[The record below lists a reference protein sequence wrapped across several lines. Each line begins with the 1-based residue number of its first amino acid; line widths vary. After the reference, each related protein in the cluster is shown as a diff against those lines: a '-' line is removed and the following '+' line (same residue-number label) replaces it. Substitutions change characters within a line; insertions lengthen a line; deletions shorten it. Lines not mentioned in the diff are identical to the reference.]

1 MAFQLNN
8 VVPWGRNMEEYKL
21 MFLLNEEDMKKKIAG
36 FGDGPASFNFEAHC
50 LGCDITSYDPI
61 YQFNK
66 EELEKRIEDVR
77 GIVMQQMSENM
88 DNYIW
93 TKIRDLHQL
102 EQIRMDAMK
111 SFLNDFEAGLSE
123 GRYRYHELP
132 NCLPVEENYYDI
144 GLSSHFLLLYT
155 QLGFDFHIKAIDEM
169 LRVCREVRIFPVVD
183 LDANQADMI
192 SDVIDELEKKYD
204 VELKVTNYQ
213 FQKNA
218 NKMLVIRK

>member
-8 VVPWGRNMEEYKL
+8 VVPWGRNMEEYKS

-36 FGDGPASFNFEAHC
+36 FGDGPASFNFEAYC

-77 GIVMQQMSENM
+77 GTVMQQMSENM

-93 TKIRDLHQL
+93 TKIRDLNQL

-111 SFLNDFEAGLSE
+111 MFLDDFEVGLSE
-123 GRYRYHELP
+123 QRYRYHELP
-132 NCLPVEENYYDI
+132 NRLPVGDNYYDI

-155 QLGFDFHIKAIDEM
+155 QLGSDFHVKAIGEM
-169 LRVCREVRIFPVVD
+169 LRVCKEVRIFPIVD
-183 LDANQADMI
+183 LDACQTDMI
-192 SDVIDELEKKYD
+192 SNVIDEFKKRYV
-204 VELKVTNYQ
+204 VELKTTNYQ

>member
-8 VVPWGRNMEEYKL
+8 VVPWGRNMEEYKS

-111 SFLNDFEAGLSE
+111 LFLNDFEAGRSE

-155 QLGFDFHIKAIDEM
+155 QLGFDFHIKAIGEM
-169 LRVCREVRIFPVVD
+169 LRVCKEVRIFPVVD
-183 LDANQADMI
+183 LDANQTDMI
-192 SDVIDELEKKYD
+192 SDVIDEFKKKYD

-218 NKMLVIRK
+218 NKMLVVRK

>member
-8 VVPWGRNMEEYKL
+8 VVPWGRNMEEYKS

-36 FGDGPASFNFEAHC
+36 FGDGPASFNFEAYC

-77 GIVMQQMSENM
+77 GTVMQQMSENM

-93 TKIRDLHQL
+93 TKIRDLNQL

-111 SFLNDFEAGLSE
+111 MFLDDFEVGLSE
-123 GRYRYHELP
+123 QRYRYHELP
-132 NCLPVEENYYDI
+132 NRLPVGDNYYDI

-155 QLGFDFHIKAIDEM
+155 QLGFDFHVKAIGEM
-169 LRVCREVRIFPVVD
+169 LRVCKEVRIFPIVD
-183 LDANQADMI
+183 LDACQTDMI
-192 SDVIDELEKKYD
+192 SNVIDEFKKRYV
-204 VELKVTNYQ
+204 VELKTTNYQ

>member
-1 MAFQLNN
+1 
-8 VVPWGRNMEEYKL
+8 
-21 MFLLNEEDMKKKIAG
+21 
-36 FGDGPASFNFEAHC
+36 
-50 LGCDITSYDPI
+50 
-61 YQFNK
+61 
-66 EELEKRIEDVR
+66 
-77 GIVMQQMSENM
+77 
-88 DNYIW
+88 
-93 TKIRDLHQL
+93 
-102 EQIRMDAMK
+102 MDAMK
-111 SFLNDFEAGLSE
+111 LFLNDFKVGLSE

-155 QLGFDFHIKAIDEM
+155 QLGFDFHIKAIGEM
-169 LRVCREVRIFPVVD
+169 LRVCKEVRIFPVVD

-192 SDVIDELEKKYD
+192 SDVIDEFKKQYN

>member
-1 MAFQLNN
+1 
-8 VVPWGRNMEEYKL
+8 MEEYKT

-77 GIVMQQMSENM
+77 GIVMQQISENK

-93 TKIRDLHQL
+93 TQIRDLQQL

-111 SFLNDFEAGLSE
+111 LFLNDFEVGLSE

-132 NCLPVEENYYDI
+132 NCLPVEDNYYDI

-155 QLGFDFHIKAIDEM
+155 QLGFDFHIKSIGEM
-169 LRVCREVRIFPVVD
+169 LRVCKEVRIFPVVD

-192 SDVIDELEKKYD
+192 SNVIEEFKKKYD
-204 VELKVTNYQ
+204 VELKETNYQ

>member
-1 MAFQLNN
+1 MAFRLNN
-8 VVPWGRNMEEYKL
+8 VVPWGRNMEEYKT

-77 GIVMQQMSENM
+77 GIVMQQMSENK

-93 TKIRDLHQL
+93 TKIRDLQQL

-111 SFLNDFEAGLSE
+111 LFLNDFEVGLSE

-132 NCLPVEENYYDI
+132 NCLPVEDNYYDI

-155 QLGFDFHIKAIDEM
+155 QLGFDFHIKSIGEM
-169 LRVCREVRIFPVVD
+169 LRVCKEVRIFPVVD

-192 SDVIDELEKKYD
+192 SNVIEEFKKKYD
-204 VELKVTNYQ
+204 VELKETNYQ

>member
-1 MAFQLNN
+1 
-8 VVPWGRNMEEYKL
+8 
-21 MFLLNEEDMKKKIAG
+21 
-36 FGDGPASFNFEAHC
+36 
-50 LGCDITSYDPI
+50 
-61 YQFNK
+61 
-66 EELEKRIEDVR
+66 
-77 GIVMQQMSENM
+77 MSENK

-93 TKIRDLHQL
+93 TQIRDLQQL

-111 SFLNDFEAGLSE
+111 LFLNDFEVGLSE

-132 NCLPVEENYYDI
+132 NCLPVEDNYYDI

-155 QLGFDFHIKAIDEM
+155 QLGFDFHIKSIGEM
-169 LRVCREVRIFPVVD
+169 LRVCKEVRIFPVVD

-192 SDVIDELEKKYD
+192 SNVIEEFKKKYD
-204 VELKVTNYQ
+204 VELKETNYQ

>member
-8 VVPWGRNMEEYKL
+8 VVPWGRNMEEYKT

-77 GIVMQQMSENM
+77 GIVMQQMSENK

-93 TKIRDLHQL
+93 TQIRDLQQL

-111 SFLNDFEAGLSE
+111 LFLNDFEVGLSE

-132 NCLPVEENYYDI
+132 NCLPVEDNYYDI

-155 QLGFDFHIKAIDEM
+155 QLGFDFHIKSIGEM
-169 LRVCREVRIFPVVD
+169 LRVCKEVRIFPVVD

-192 SDVIDELEKKYD
+192 SNVIEEFKKKYD
-204 VELKVTNYQ
+204 VELKETNYQ

>member
-8 VVPWGRNMEEYKL
+8 VVPWGRNMEEYKT
-21 MFLLNEEDMKKKIAG
+21 MFLLNKEDMKKKIAG

-77 GIVMQQMSENM
+77 GIVMQQMSENK

-93 TKIRDLHQL
+93 TQICDLQQL

-111 SFLNDFEAGLSE
+111 LFLNDFEVGLSE

-155 QLGFDFHIKAIDEM
+155 QLGFDFHIKSIGEM
-169 LRVCREVRIFPVVD
+169 LRVCKEVRIFPVVD

-192 SDVIDELEKKYD
+192 SNVIEEFKKKYD
-204 VELKVTNYQ
+204 VELKETNYQ